1 MKRPLKEP
9 LPKFDVGDRVR
20 AFEVSAPPAGVWRT
34 GRVEKRRRDR
44 RRGWRYG
51 VLLDV
56 NFRGKDLRYYW
67 EHDLRDDTDL
77 ITKIG
82 KLGDLSGQEDQAQ
95 AVQAVAPAQA

>member
-1 MKRPLKEP
+1 MKKP

-20 AFEVSAPPAGVWRT
+20 AFEVSAPPAGVWRG

-44 RRGWRYG
+44 WRGWRYG

-67 EHDLRDDTDL
+67 ESDLRDDTDL

-82 KLGDLSGQEDQAQ
+82 KLGDPSGQEDQARPAE
-95 AVQAVAPAQA
+95 AVIPAQA